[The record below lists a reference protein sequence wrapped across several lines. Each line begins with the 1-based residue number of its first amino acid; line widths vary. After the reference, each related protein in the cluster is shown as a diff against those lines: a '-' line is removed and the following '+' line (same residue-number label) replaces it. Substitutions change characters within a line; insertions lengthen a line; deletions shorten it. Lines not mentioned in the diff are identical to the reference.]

1 MAMRSLGVKQSWAMI
16 KAEARP
22 TPLTKSQ
29 SGGVVRTTAPPKSP
43 GAVLLQGVSQ
53 YHEVTTSS
61 LPPRCSLMGSEVMG
75 WTKYLPYP
83 SHLDSTPGLSQ
94 KEPQHQQKARSLAF
108 SHESCEAHAIGLREW
123 AMGSCPV
130 PGSALGIIRVQV
142 GRVVFTLEE
151 KERHTNTA
159 RCHPDMCLTNLTSM
173 SPPGVPFLLHPPL
186 PLPGLWRVKKSWV

>member
-1 MAMRSLGVKQSWAMI
+1 M
-16 KAEARP
+16 
-22 TPLTKSQ
+22 
-29 SGGVVRTTAPPKSP
+29 VRTTAPPKSP

-53 YHEVTTSS
+53 YHEVTTLS
-61 LPPRCSLMGSEVMG
+61 LPPCCSLMGSEVMG

-83 SHLDSTPGLSQ
+83 SHLNLTPGLSQ

-123 AMGSCPV
+123 AVGSYPV

-151 KERHTNTA
+151 KERYTNTA
-159 RCHPDMCLTNLTSM
+159 RCHPDICALQI
-173 SPPGVPFLLHPPL
+173 SPPCPHLEYPSSSTHLSPCLGSGESKRAGFENLL
-186 PLPGLWRVKKSWV
+186 